1 MTEACS
7 NVQKRNNVQKNSTY
21 AKHKLP
27 DFLLL
32 SKGAEKW
39 KNKEENKEKLQ
50 VVSSMDQVPSLE
62 LRDVFSVLCS
72 VMSDSLWPHGL

>member
-39 KNKEENKEKLQ
+39 KNKEENKEKPQ